1 MPSRERREREQQRR
15 AHEETAAAGP
25 LDGHKKPK
33 ESLGSAADRP
43 GSCAH
48 FASLPASS
56 AATLWKALSRPSA
69 ASRIC
74 LECGGEACAA
84 HPVSVE
90 AGASAEVYCSACQA
104 YCWSADCDALRLHAH
119 YSRKRAGVAP
129 LALALPPGAGLRG
142 LINLGNTCFM
152 NSVLQGLLHL
162 PALRESFLCGAHRRA
177 CDIARQSEA
186 RPAGKADGNALLYR
200 RLWARS
206 FAPADAAPMPSATP
220 PQQPPSAPPR
230 AESATSTAGGAAAS
244 AVEKTPACFACE
256 LEYLLGEMW
265 CGESS
270 ATPISPEHLL
280 QTLWESSDELAGYL
294 QQDAQEF
301 FSFLVNQLHAHSC
314 QTSTLRAGADVM
326 SPSHANRN
334 GSLACSCVVHAN
346 LGGVLKS
353 SLQCCACG
361 AESSSFEPF
370 FDLSLPLDRSTSL
383 QQCLDAFIRTES
395 LHGQE
400 QVLCDACRA
409 RQDFSKT
416 MSIYQLPDVF
426 TVHMKRFETG
436 AKAANTRKMDAVV
449 EFPVSALDLRRY
461 ASEPCREHPGG
472 QCACALYDLHALV
485 QHSGQLGNMDA
496 GHYVSFVRQDGL
508 WFRFDDALGASLF
521 AGALTRR
528 RPAQCRACPRRTW
541 APSRLTC

>member
-1 MPSRERREREQQRR
+1 
-15 AHEETAAAGP
+15 
-25 LDGHKKPK
+25 
-33 ESLGSAADRP
+33 
-43 GSCAH
+43 
-48 FASLPASS
+48 
-56 AATLWKALSRPSA
+56 
-69 ASRIC
+69 
-74 LECGGEACAA
+74 
-84 HPVSVE
+84 
-90 AGASAEVYCSACQA
+90 
-104 YCWSADCDALRLHAH
+104 
-119 YSRKRAGVAP
+119 
-129 LALALPPGAGLRG
+129 
-142 LINLGNTCFM
+142 
-152 NSVLQGLLHL
+152 L
-162 PALRESFLCGAHRRA
+162 PALRESFLCGEHRRV

-206 FAPADAAPMPSATP
+206 FAPAAAAPPVPSAT
-220 PQQPPSAPPR
+220 PPR
-230 AESATSTAGGAAAS
+230 AESATSGASAAAGSSTAPAAAAS
-244 AVEKTPACFACE
+244 TVPVEKTPACFACE

-314 QTSTLRAGADVM
+314 QTSTLRTGADVM

-353 SLQCCACG
+353 TLQCCACR

-370 FDLSLPLDRSTSL
+370 FDLSLPLDRSASL
-383 QQCLDAFIRTES
+383 QQCLDAFIRPES

-400 QVLCDACRA
+400 QVVCDACRA

-416 MSIYQLPDVF
+416 MSVYQLPDVF

-436 AKAANTRKMDAVV
+436 AKAANLRKMDAVV
-449 EFPVSALDLRRY
+449 EFPVNGLDLRRY
-461 ASEPCREHPGG
+461 ASEPCREHPAAG
-472 QCACALYDLHALV
+472 QCACAMYDLHALV

-508 WFRFDDALGASLF
+508 WFRFDDALGASF
-521 AGALTRR
+521 TGSGWTDDAP
-528 RPAQCRACPRRTW
+528 PAQCRACPRRTW